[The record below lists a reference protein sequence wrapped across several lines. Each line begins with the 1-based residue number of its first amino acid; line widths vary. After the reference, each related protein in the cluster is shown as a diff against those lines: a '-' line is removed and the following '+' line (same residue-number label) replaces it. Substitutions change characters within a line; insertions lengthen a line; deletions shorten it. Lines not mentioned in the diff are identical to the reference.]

1 MMENKVLVLASVA
14 SMIDQFNMPNIKL
27 LKEMG
32 YDVHVACNFNEG
44 NTCSDE
50 QITTLKNNLFKI
62 DVKFHQID
70 FKRNALRLIDN
81 VKAYKQVHKLASDYK
96 YKFIHC
102 HSPIGGVVGRLVGK
116 TTNTK
121 VIYTAHGFHFYQG
134 APLKNWIIYYPIEKW
149 LSRYTD
155 VLITINKEDEE
166 RARLSFNARKVCYI
180 PGVGVP
186 VDKYKDNEL
195 NVDEKKKELS
205 IPKEAF
211 VVLSVGEL
219 NKNKNHETVIRA
231 IKKLNNKNIHYVI
244 CGRGP
249 LRSRLEKIIDEM
261 NLTSN
266 IHLVGFRSDIKDIY
280 KISDLFVFPS
290 FREGLSVAL
299 MEAIASGLPIVAS
312 NIRGNTDLIKHNI
325 NGYLINENSIED
337 YASKIKC
344 VYDGDVKLKKVDLN
358 GVNFDVAEI
367 MKVMREIYL
376 KYSKKDK

>member
-1 MMENKVLVLASVA
+1 MMVNRVLVLASVA

-44 NTCSDE
+44 NTCSDD
-50 QITTLKNNLFKI
+50 QITILKKNLFEI

-70 FKRNALRLIDN
+70 FKRNVLRLIDN
-81 VKAYKQVHKLASDYK
+81 IKAYKQVHKLASDYK

-121 VIYTAHGFHFYQG
+121 VIYTAHGFHFYKG

-155 VLITINKEDEE
+155 VLITINKEDEK
-166 RARLSFNARKVCYI
+166 RARLSFNASNVCYI
-180 PGVGVP
+180 PGVGIP
-186 VDKYKDNEL
+186 VDKYKDNDL
-195 NVDEKKKELS
+195 NVAEKRKELMLH
-205 IPKEAF
+205 KDAF

-219 NKNKNHETVIRA
+219 NKNKNHEIVICA
-231 IKKLNNKNIHYVI
+231 IKKLDIKNIHYVI

-249 LRSRLEKIIDEM
+249 LKSHLEKIIDEM
-261 NLTSN
+261 DLSSN
-266 IHLVGFRSDIKDIY
+266 VHLVGFRSDIKDIY
-280 KISDLFVFPS
+280 KISDLFVLPS

-299 MEAIASGLPIVAS
+299 MEAMASGLPCVVS
-312 NIRGNTDLIKHNI
+312 RIRGNTDLIDN
-325 NGYLINENSIED
+325 NGGALFNPTSIDECSDAIVKVLNSNRQEMD
-337 YASKIKC
+337 LYNAE
-344 VYDGDVKLKKVDLN
+344 KVNKFSIDTV
-358 GVNFDVAEI
+358 VNQ
-367 MKVMREIYL
+367 MREIYSRL
-376 KYSKKDK
+376 